1 MLICGIDEAGRGPL
15 AGPVVVAG
23 TVFEDTDFIAG
34 VKDSKALSEI
44 KREELFDVII
54 SKAAGYCIEVIGV
67 DVIDKINIL
76 QATMTGMRNCI
87 TKLSQGRNLKVFIDG
102 NYFRFDDGFEKTIN
116 YETVVKG
123 DSKIFSISAASI
135 LAKVT
140 RDRIMYEYDS
150 IYPEYK
156 FGSNKGYPTK
166 EHISEIMKSGICKIH
181 REKFCRKFC
190 NHEITF

>member
-34 VKDSKALSEI
+34 VKDSKALSEK
-44 KREELFDVII
+44 KREELFDIII
-54 SKAAGYCIEVIGV
+54 SKAADFCIEVIGV
-67 DVIDKINIL
+67 DVIDKTNIL

-87 TKLSQGRNLKVFIDG
+87 TKLSRGRNLKVFIDG

-116 YETVVKG
+116 FETVVKG

-150 IYPEYK
+150 VYPEYK

-166 EHISEIMKSGICKIH
+166 EHIAAIINSGTCKIH

-190 NHEITF
+190 NYEITF